1 MIGINRSVVIIMGAG
16 LIGLVSLNRHFI
28 GLLDVFGEMV
38 RVET

>member
-1 MIGINRSVVIIMGAG
+1 MIGINRSVLMIMGVG
-16 LIGLVSLNRHFI
+16 LIGLVDLNRHFI

>member
-1 MIGINRSVVIIMGAG
+1 MLIITGVG
-16 LIGLVSLNRHFI
+16 LIGLVGLNRHFI